1 MSSTINTNIAS
12 LTAQRNL
19 GMSQASLQTSMQRL
33 SSGLRINSAK
43 DDAAGLA
50 ISDRMTSQIR
60 GLNMASRNANDGI
73 SLSQVA
79 EGAMGSISSNLQRI
93 RELAV
98 QSANGTNSSS
108 DRAALQQEVAQ
119 LKSEIARVA
128 GQTEFNGLKLL
139 DGSFTTQNFQVG
151 ANANQTIGVS
161 VASALATD
169 MGNNKVSTSLTTPTI
184 STPTLSAGPL
194 STLTAGVLVNVATAI
209 NGFATQTLTISGN
222 GAVKAT
228 DPAVGTLASASA
240 KTIATAVNAFTSET
254 GVTAVPTNK
263 ATIYG
268 LVQTGSVQFELMGA
282 NTTPITISATVS
294 SLTDLSGMAQAINA
308 QTGATNITATAD
320 KSGNL
325 VLTNTTGDDIRVGN
339 LSGALAGLTGATIVG
354 VDDTVVGAGTTFGDA
369 TAATTSVA
377 TIGGSV
383 TFNSSNGFTTSSDAY
398 GTLIKDA
405 ASSGSLLS
413 AVANVDISTS
423 AGATDALLT
432 IDAALSTVSS
442 NRAQLG
448 AVQNRF
454 LTTIENLN
462 TTSENLSASRSRIQD
477 ADFAMETANLSRTQI
492 LQQAGTAMVAQANQ
506 LPQGVLALLRQ

>member
-1 MSSTINTNIAS
+1 MASTINTNVAS

-19 GMSQASLQTSMQRL
+19 ASSQASLNTSMQRL

-60 GLNMASRNANDGI
+60 GLK
-73 SLSQVA
+73 
-79 EGAMGSISSNLQRI
+79 RI

-119 LKSEIARVA
+119 LKAEIARVA
-128 GQTEFNGLKLL
+128 SQTEFNGLKLL
-139 DGSFTTQNFQVG
+139 DGSFTTQMFQVG

-161 VASALATD
+161 VASAQATD
-169 MGNNKVSTSLTTPTI
+169 MGNNKVSTSLTTPSI

-194 STLTAGVLVNVATAI
+194 STPANVLTAI

-222 GAVKAT
+222 GAVKQT
-228 DPAVGTLASASA
+228 DPAVGTLLSSSA
-240 KTIATAVNAFTSET
+240 KKIATAANAFTAET
-254 GVTAVPTNK
+254 GVTAVATNT
-263 ATIYG
+263 ATISG
-268 LVQTGSVQFELMGA
+268 VLAPGAVQFELMGA

-294 SLTDLSGMAQAINA
+294 SITDLAGVAQAINS
-308 QTGATNITATAD
+308 QTGTTGITAVAD
-320 KSGNL
+320 KTGKL
-325 VLTNTTGDDIRVGN
+325 VLSNTTGDDIRVGN
-339 LSGALAGLTGATIVG
+339 LSAAGGLTGANIMG
-354 VDDTVVGAGTTFGDA
+354 VDDTVAGAGTQF
-369 TAATTSVA
+369 AAAGAGAVA

-383 TFNSSNGFTTSSDAY
+383 TFNSSNGFTVSSDAY

-405 ASSGSLLS
+405 AASGSTLS
-413 AVANVDISTS
+413 AVSSIDISTA

-432 IDAALSTVSS
+432 VDSALSTVSS
-442 NRAQLG
+442 NRASLG

>member
-1 MSSTINTNIAS
+1 MASTINTNIAS

-19 GMSQASLQTSMQRL
+19 SMSQASLQTSMQRL

-50 ISDRMTSQIR
+50 ISDRMSSQIR
-60 GLNMASRNANDGI
+60 GLNQASRNANDGI

-79 EGAMGSISSNLQRI
+79 EGAMASVSSNLQRI

-108 DRAALQQEVAQ
+108 DRAALQQEVSQ

-128 GQTEFNGLKLL
+128 SQTEFNGLKLL
-139 DGSFTTQNFQVG
+139 DGSFTTQQFQVG

-169 MGNNKVSTSLTTPTI
+169 MGNNKVTTSLTTPTI
-184 STPTLSAGPL
+184 ATPTLSAGPL
-194 STLTAGVLVNVATAI
+194 STLTLGVLVNVATAV
-209 NGFATQTLTISGN
+209 NGFAAQTLTISGN
-222 GAVKAT
+222 GAVKST
-228 DPAVGTLASASA
+228 DPLVGTAAAASA
-240 KTIATAVNAFTSET
+240 KTIATASNAYSADT

-263 ATIYG
+263 ATISG
-268 LVQTGSVQFELMGA
+268 VLQPGSVQFELMGA
-282 NTTPITISATVS
+282 NATPITISATVS
-294 SLTDLSGMAQAINA
+294 SITDLSGVAQAINS
-308 QTGATNITATAD
+308 QTGSTAITATAD

-339 LSGALAGLTGATIVG
+339 LSGVGAGLTGANILG
-354 VDDTVVGAGTTFGDA
+354 VDDTAAGVGTQFGAALSGTE
-369 TAATTSVA
+369 VA

-383 TFNSSNGFTTSSDAY
+383 TFNSANGFTTSSDAY
-398 GTLIKDA
+398 GSLIKDA
-405 ASSGSLLS
+405 ASSGSVLS
-413 AVANVDISTS
+413 AVANIDISTA

-432 IDAALSTVSS
+432 VDSALSTVSG

-506 LPQGVLALLRQ
+506 LPQMVLQLLK

>member
-1 MSSTINTNIAS
+1 MTSTINTNIAS

-19 GMSQASLQTSMQRL
+19 TMSQASLQTSMQRL

-60 GLNMASRNANDGI
+60 GLNQASRNANDGI

-79 EGAMGSISSNLQRI
+79 EGAMGSISTNLQRI

-108 DRAALQQEVAQ
+108 DRAALQQEVSQ

-128 GQTEFNGLKLL
+128 SQTQFNGLNLL
-139 DGSFTTQNFQVG
+139 DGSFTTQMFQVG

-169 MGNNKVSTSLTTPTI
+169 MGNNKVTTSLTTPTI
-184 STPTLSAGPL
+184 ATPLLSAGPL
-194 STLTAGVLVNVATAI
+194 STAANVTTAV
-209 NGFATQTLTISGN
+209 NGFATQTLTIAGN
-222 GAVKAT
+222 GAVKST
-228 DPAVGTLASASA
+228 NPLVGTIAAASA
-240 KTIATAVNAFTSET
+240 KTIATAANAFTSET

-263 ATIYG
+263 ATISG
-268 LVQTGSVQFELMGA
+268 VLQPGSVQFELMGA
-282 NTTPITISATVS
+282 NATPITISATVS
-294 SLTDLSGMAQAINA
+294 SITDLSGIAQAINS
-308 QTGATNITATAD
+308 QSGSTGVTAAAD

-339 LSGALAGLTGATIVG
+339 LSGASAGLTGATIVG
-354 VDDTVVGAGTTFGDA
+354 VDNSTPAAFGAAASGTE
-369 TAATTSVA
+369 VA
-377 TIGGSV
+377 TVGGSV

-405 ASSGSLLS
+405 ASSGSALS
-413 AVANVDISTS
+413 AVATIDIGSA

-432 IDAALSTVSS
+432 VDAALATVSS

-454 LTTIENLN
+454 LTTIDNLN